1 MLNIS
6 KQEFSFSSEFL
17 LLPYWVGCI
26 IGYDPF
32 IHTEPENHAPTYF
45 TKLFSWGVAHKRA
58 DFVFFVFLT
67 LPRKGH
73 LEWKFPFLV
82 FGSFLLDG
90 LI

>member
-58 DFVFFVFLT
+58 DFVFMLHCNICPIALAVTFQVT
-67 LPRKGH
+67 LH
-73 LEWKFPFLV
+73 YMLH
-82 FGSFLLDG
+82 
-90 LI
+90 